1 MSIHGW
7 TPREFATASATAVL
21 GPRLDSSMLQG
32 GHRLRFGS
40 GLLPF
45 LHGGVVVV
53 LIAHLERRPRSSSVL
68 VDPLRR
74 GFYTCPGAVATAA
87 TIGGVFGMRWLI
99 RFGEGF

>member
-1 MSIHGW
+1 
-7 TPREFATASATAVL
+7 
-21 GPRLDSSMLQG
+21 
-32 GHRLRFGS
+32 
-40 GLLPF
+40 
-45 LHGGVVVV
+45 VVVR
-53 LIAHLERRPRSSSVL
+53 IAHLERRQRSSSVL

>member
-1 MSIHGW
+1 MCLYMVGPPEDLLRFRLRQSLVPGW
-7 TPREFATASATAVL
+7 TCPCSKEDIVFASAR
-21 GPRLDSSMLQG
+21 GYC
-32 GHRLRFGS
+32 
-40 GLLPF
+40 